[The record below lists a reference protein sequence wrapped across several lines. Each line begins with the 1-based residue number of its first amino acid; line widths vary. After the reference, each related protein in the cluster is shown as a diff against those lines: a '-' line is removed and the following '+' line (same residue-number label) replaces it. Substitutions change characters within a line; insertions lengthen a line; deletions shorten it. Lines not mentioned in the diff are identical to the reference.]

1 MGRILAGWRRARP
14 LVALQSARSFLSIH
28 CSISNGRGL
37 QSPLGHAARFAAKFD
52 RSEPLPEPP
61 PPPDIEYGI
70 GRG

>member
-37 QSPLGHAARFAAKFD
+37 QSFDGAAA
-52 RSEPLPEPP
+52 SS
-61 PPPDIEYGI
+61 
-70 GRG
+70 